1 MADTDGDAIDVGQGV
16 ERRADSV
23 SILVCRGCCCGT
35 EKHDDV
41 DHDAQVDR
49 LQAAVAG
56 RRRAKLYT
64 TNCLGPCERSN
75 VVVVRSGSERIW
87 FGDVL
92 DATSTAALADWVEAG
107 APPFL
112 PDRLAEL
119 RFVPDDESHEDVDD
133 LASIDAIE
141 AG

>member
-1 MADTDGDAIDVGQGV
+1 MAATDGVATDARSSVR
-16 ERRADSV
+16 RRADSV

-75 VVVVRSGSERIW
+75 VVVVRSGSERMW

-92 DATSTAALADWVEAG
+92 DTAVTAALADWVQAG
-107 APPFL
+107 APPLL
-112 PDRLAEL
+112 PERLAER
-119 RFVPDDESHEDVDD
+119 RFTPDDESHEDVDD
-133 LASIDAIE
+133 LASIE
-141 AG
+141 AVEAE

>member
-1 MADTDGDAIDVGQGV
+1 MADTDGVATDARIRVQ
-16 ERRADSV
+16 RRADSV

-56 RRRAKLYT
+56 RRRAKLHT

-92 DATSTAALADWVEAG
+92 DTTVTAALADWVEAG
-107 APPFL
+107 APPLL
-112 PDRLAEL
+112 PERLAER
-119 RFVPDDESHEDVDD
+119 RFVPDDERHEDVDD
-133 LASIDAIE
+133 LASVEAVE

>member
-1 MADTDGDAIDVGQGV
+1 MADTDGVDSDARLRVQ
-16 ERRADSV
+16 RRADSV
-23 SILVCRGCCCGT
+23 SMLVCRGCCCGT
-35 EKHDDV
+35 DKHDDV
-41 DHDAQVDR
+41 DHVAQVDR
-49 LQAAVAG
+49 LQVAVAG

-92 DATSTAALADWVEAG
+92 DTAVTAALADWVEAG
-107 APPFL
+107 APPLL
-112 PDRLAEL
+112 PERLAER
-119 RFVPDDESHEDVDD
+119 RFVPDDENHEDVDD
-133 LASIDAIE
+133 LASVEAVE